1 VPFQPKNCK
10 LCNAPP
16 VNHNRSPMA
25 FLHILIVDDHAVV
38 RKNVRS
44 LVEKFSDWEVCAEA
58 ADGWEAIEK
67 TREWQPNLVLMDI
80 NMPNLNGLDATR
92 EIVQRDPH
100 VRVLILTVYA
110 EENMSRAAQGAGA
123 HGFLCKCD
131 LAENLPK
138 AIEALTRGETFFP
151 LQSVA

>member
-1 VPFQPKNCK
+1 MPFQPKNCK

-58 ADGWEAIEK
+58 ADGWEAIAEP
-67 TREWQPNLVLMDI
+67 RFDGHQHAESERLGRHSGDC
-80 NMPNLNGLDATR
+80 AT
-92 EIVQRDPH
+92 
-100 VRVLILTVYA
+100 
-110 EENMSRAAQGAGA
+110 
-123 HGFLCKCD
+123 
-131 LAENLPK
+131 
-138 AIEALTRGETFFP
+138 
-151 LQSVA
+151 